1 MSDQIELHE
10 YESAP
15 YRRALQAGY
24 LALRHLETEMG
35 GAPALPQ
42 DAAEIA
48 VSAAIRRLVADGQL
62 PALGTRKD
70 PARVYA
76 PGSQAHRYAPP
87 VAPVLDRPRA
97 AFTTQTAADVE
108 SVKRVADQQAAMA
121 FAATPAED
129 DPRIDPARYPTFSHD
144 DRPR

>member
-1 MSDQIELHE
+1 MSEQIELHE

-24 LALRHLETEMG
+24 LALRRLETEMG
-35 GAPALPQ
+35 G
-42 DAAEIA
+42 
-48 VSAAIRRLVADGQL
+48 
-62 PALGTRKD
+62 
-70 PARVYA
+70 
-76 PGSQAHRYAPP
+76 
-87 VAPVLDRPRA
+87 
-97 AFTTQTAADVE
+97 AADVE